1 MYKYAIIFYDKYGRR
16 TEVMNLGKINTPEYE
31 ESRPFTCTDKLVA
44 HPIGVNIKIPQ
55 ITNASDI
62 IGC

>member
-1 MYKYAIIFYDKYGRR
+1 
-16 TEVMNLGKINTPEYE
+16 MNLGEIDTPEYE